1 MANGREIVPDVRRI
15 GTQEKRER
23 FSAQPSRIIHSHITI
38 RVRVIAMKKIVAVG
52 LLGLILSGC
61 GGNLLKTM
69 VAHTTIDNKAVYEI
83 AMANAATNV
92 CVAEKA
98 VDRQR
103 AFEFST
109 IAAQFLDLV
118 VFDQSY
124 YKQVYDQQLQ
134 SFGASRNSS
143 DCNKLENELPRMT
156 TFLHE
161 NYNRI
166 AANLG
171 QRRAE
176 ENRQMMESISSFRA
190 NSTYSSPQAAF
201 PPLQFRQEQPATQ
214 NYLVNTKRGL
224 VQCRVTNNNFVFCL

>member
-1 MANGREIVPDVRRI
+1 MIKILANTIVCL
-15 GTQEKRER
+15 
-23 FSAQPSRIIHSHITI
+23 S
-38 RVRVIAMKKIVAVG
+38 
-52 LLGLILSGC
+52 GLILSGC

-83 AMANAATNV
+83 ARANAATNV

-103 AFEFST
+103 AYEFST
-109 IAAQFLDLV
+109 MAAQFLDLV

-124 YKQVYDQQLQ
+124 YKQVYDQQLE
-134 SFGASRNSS
+134 SLWAARNSS
-143 DCNKLENELPRMT
+143 DCGKLEGELPRMT
-156 TFLHE
+156 TYLHD

-176 ENRQMMESISSFRA
+176 ENRQIMESMSNFRSTA
-190 NSTYSSPQAAF
+190 TYSSPQPQF
-201 PPLQFRQEQPATQ
+201 PPLQFRPEQPATQ
-214 NYLVNTKRGL
+214 NYLVNTRRGL
-224 VQCRVTNNNFVFCL
+224 VQCRVTNNSYVFCL